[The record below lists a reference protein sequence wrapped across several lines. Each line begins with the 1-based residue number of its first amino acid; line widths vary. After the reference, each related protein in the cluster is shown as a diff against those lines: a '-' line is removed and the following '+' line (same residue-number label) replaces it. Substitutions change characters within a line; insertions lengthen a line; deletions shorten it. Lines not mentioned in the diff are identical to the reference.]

1 MSFSTNP
8 NTDYLRL
15 LAAAHQ
21 QGLVVAPSLQ
31 SNPCGND
38 LRTLSLLSTLAQ
50 QHPTNHAPA
59 QQHPHTNHDT
69 SYSANNILQNL
80 LKQKIA
86 EEEQCNKAA
95 ALLALARNVSPDLV
109 ALALLRKQQQQEE
122 AATQQQHQ
130 QQHQH
135 QLQEQIRRLEV
146 QALLSTNAQS
156 ALRGAFVG
164 RLGIGGRP
172 LTVSHALQQAIPN
185 SSASSGSGVS
195 VAVPNPPIH
204 HLSPYCSI
212 AAATAT
218 TTHSSTS
225 THQDGKNAGAFP
237 RKLHQMLKD
246 LQKSDQADI
255 ASFIAGGLAFHI
267 HDPKDFADK
276 IMPKYFR
283 MGRFSSFQRQLNLYC
298 FERIAEGPHKGGY
311 YHEMFVEARPGLT
324 ALMKRIKIKGR
335 HQVKNQV
342 LHLQNQREIQQA
354 GALAPKMAAAGET
367 PSSHPHK
374 VYDDEDSSSS
384 AESDVT

>member
-15 LAAAHQ
+15 LAVAHQ

-59 QQHPHTNHDT
+59 QHPHTNHDT

-130 QQHQH
+130 QQQQH

-164 RLGIGGRP
+164 RLGVGGRP

-212 AAATAT
+212 AAT
-218 TTHSSTS
+218 TTTTNISTS
-225 THQDGKNAGAFP
+225 THQDGKNAGTFP
-237 RKLHQMLKD
+237 RKLHQMLID
-246 LQKSDQADI
+246 LQ
-255 ASFIAGGLAFHI
+255 
-267 HDPKDFADK
+267 
-276 IMPKYFR
+276 
-283 MGRFSSFQRQLNLYC
+283 
-298 FERIAEGPHKGGY
+298 
-311 YHEMFVEARPGLT
+311 
-324 ALMKRIKIKGR
+324 
-335 HQVKNQV
+335 
-342 LHLQNQREIQQA
+342 
-354 GALAPKMAAAGET
+354 
-367 PSSHPHK
+367 
-374 VYDDEDSSSS
+374 
-384 AESDVT
+384 